1 MVYLRQPT
9 VVQKE
14 VIILPNINEKPHGG
28 GKLMKHL
35 VIILSLSL
43 LLIGGCAKFQSQQAT
58 QTLSITPVTSV
69 PAMDENINL
78 KKKIAIGRF
87 TNESRLANSFLNE
100 GSDTKER
107 MSRAATD
114 ILTAKLAMTNRYV
127 LIERQD
133 DMAISNEQQIS
144 NIESYKIPADYLIL
158 GSISEFGRNTSGN
171 VGLVDRTK
179 KQTAYAKVT
188 LRLVDTRTGMVIYGE
203 EGSGEASSEV
213 GTVLG
218 MGSTAGYDETL
229 TDKAID
235 AAIGS
240 VIQNLINKLSHDP
253 WRSYV
258 LSMEGKE
265 MYISGGA
272 KQGIKKGDTFW
283 VYLRGK
289 QVINPQT
296 KAPIELPGS
305 VIATIEITETIP
317 GTELTE
323 ISKAIVVDGVIP
335 EDNLANIYISDK

>member
-1 MVYLRQPT
+1 MKHTL
-9 VVQKE
+9 
-14 VIILPNINEKPHGG
+14 IILC
-28 GKLMKHL
+28 
-35 VIILSLSL
+35 LSL
-43 LLIGGCAKFQSQQAT
+43 LLLGGCAKFQSEQAQ
-58 QTLSITPVTSV
+58 QTLSITPATSV
-69 PAMDENINL
+69 PVVDEAVSL
-78 KKKIAIGRF
+78 KKKVAIGRF

-107 MSRAATD
+107 MSKAATD
-114 ILTAKLAMTNRYV
+114 ILSTKLAMTNRYL

-133 DMAISNEQQIS
+133 DMAISNEQQIA

-171 VGLVDRTK
+171 VGLIDRTK

-188 LRLVDTRTGMVIYGE
+188 LRLVDTRNGMIIFGQ

-218 MGSTAGYDETL
+218 MGSQAGFDESL

-235 AAIGS
+235 AAISS
-240 VIQNLINKLSHDP
+240 VIQNLINKLANDP

-258 LSMEGKE
+258 LSVEGSE
-265 MYISGGA
+265 VYISGGL
-272 KQGIKKGDTFW
+272 KQGIKEGDTFK
-283 VYLRGK
+283 VYQRGK

-296 KAPIELPGS
+296 KIPIELPGTQ
-305 VIATIEITETIP
+305 IATIQITGILV

-323 ISKAIVVDGVIP
+323 VSMAKVIQGNIA
-335 EDNLANIYISDK
+335 EADMANLYISNK

>member
-1 MVYLRQPT
+1 
-9 VVQKE
+9 
-14 VIILPNINEKPHGG
+14 
-28 GKLMKHL
+28 MKNAI
-35 VIILSLSL
+35 IILSLSL

-58 QTLSITPVTSV
+58 QTLSISPATSATV
-69 PAMDENINL
+69 VDESINL

-87 TNESRLANSFLNE
+87 TNESRMANSFLND

-107 MSRAATD
+107 LSRAATD
-114 ILTAKLAMTNRYV
+114 MLTAKLAMTKRYV

-133 DMAISNEQQIS
+133 DLAISNEQQIS

-158 GSISEFGRNTSGN
+158 GSISEFGRKTSGN
-171 VGLVDRTK
+171 VGLFDRTK

-188 LRLVDTRTGMVIYGE
+188 MRIVDTRTGMVIYGE

-213 GTVLG
+213 GTVMG
-218 MGSTAGYDETL
+218 MGSTAGYDESL

-258 LSMEGKE
+258 LSMEGNE
-265 MYISGGA
+265 VYISGGE
-272 KQGIKKGDTFW
+272 KQGIKKGDVFK

-296 KAPIELPGS
+296 KVPIELPGTE
-305 VIATIEITETIP
+305 IATITITATIP

-323 ISKAIVVDGVIP
+323 LSSAVVINGSIP
-335 EDNLANIYISDK
+335 ADQLSNIYISDK

>member
-1 MVYLRQPT
+1 M
-9 VVQKE
+9 VQKE
-14 VIILPNINEKPHGG
+14 MNKLHSIKQELLHGG
-28 GKLMKHL
+28 GKPMKP
-35 VIILSLSL
+35 IIIVLSLSL
-43 LLIGGCAKFQSQQAT
+43 LLIGGCARFQSQQAT
-58 QTLSITPVTSV
+58 QTLSITPASSV
-69 PAMDENINL
+69 PVVDESINL

-87 TNESRLANSFLNE
+87 TNESRMANSFLNE

-114 ILTAKLAMTNRYV
+114 ILTAKLAMTQRYV

-133 DMAISNEQQIS
+133 DMAISNEHQVS

-188 LRLVDTRTGMVIYGE
+188 LRLVDTRTGVVIYGE
-203 EGSGEASSEV
+203 EGAGEASSEV

-218 MGSTAGYDETL
+218 MGSTAGYDESL

-240 VIQNLINKLSHDP
+240 VIQNLINKLAHDP

-258 LSMEGKE
+258 LSVEGSDI
-265 MYISGGA
+265 YISGGA
-272 KQGIKKGDTFW
+272 KQGIKKGDTFK

-289 QVINPQT
+289 KVVNPQT
-296 KAPIELPGS
+296 NLPIELPGS
-305 VIATIEITETIP
+305 VIASIMVTETIP

-323 ISKAIVVDGVIP
+323 LSKAVVVDGRIT
-335 EDNLANIYISDK
+335 ESDLANIYISDK